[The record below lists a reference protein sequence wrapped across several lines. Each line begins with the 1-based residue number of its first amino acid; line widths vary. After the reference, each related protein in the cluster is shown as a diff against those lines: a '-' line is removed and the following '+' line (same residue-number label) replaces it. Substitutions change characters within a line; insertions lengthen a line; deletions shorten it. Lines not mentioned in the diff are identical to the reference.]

1 MQKLKKTYK
10 FAIKTALYITVSTT
24 LLLGVFLF
32 ATGNLTLLILLFAVV
47 CYFVSFFI
55 IQYRAERFIY
65 RRVKKIY
72 DDLTL
77 LESTSLTKKP
87 ITTDMATLTKEI
99 DKYARDKKLEIESL
113 KIREA
118 YRKEFIGNVSHE
130 LKTPLFTVQGYLLT
144 LIDGAINDKKI
155 REKYLNRANKG
166 VERLIYIVKDLDMIT
181 KFEAGDLRLN
191 ITTFD
196 IVELIKSVFDLLEMK
211 ASKKKITLTFDIDY
225 NKPILVNADFER
237 IQQVITNL
245 VVNSIKYGREKG
257 TTEISI
263 ENLIKNGVNKEAYQ
277 SIGRDLLGKNPE
289 KAKKL
294 LTLAERSIAMKAK
307 TKPKMDVS
315 SEIKKFRESVR
326 ASYLKEK
333 NMVETKNTGR
343 ADPIRNIF
351 SEDSGAMTLL
361 RNTDSSK
368 VVFGERWPEFKKL
381 LNHVVSMSKTRNRET
396 FSLALRSAE
405 VGAGVAVGA
414 AFSSFGAG
422 LFGAATILTAP
433 ILLYKLASR
442 PSLVNKYIALDNQL
456 EKAARTMSPEQ
467 IPEILISN
475 VSKLLSEL
483 PEEDVLDIRQ
493 AVSDPN
499 YNYGN

>member
-32 ATGNLTLLILLFAVV
+32 ATGNLTYLILLFAVV

-211 ASKKKITLTFDIDY
+211 ASKKKITLTFDMDY

-263 ENLIKNGVNKEAYQ
+263 ENLIKNKVIVRITDNGEGIAKANLARVFERFYRVDKSGSRKEGGSGLGLSIVKHIIEAHDEKIYVESELGV
-277 SIGRDLLGKNPE
+277 G
-289 KAKKL
+289 
-294 LTLAERSIAMKAK
+294 
-307 TKPKMDVS
+307 
-315 SEIKKFRESVR
+315 SE
-326 ASYLKEK
+326 
-333 NMVETKNTGR
+333 
-343 ADPIRNIF
+343 F
-351 SEDSGAMTLL
+351 S
-361 RNTDSSK
+361 
-368 VVFGERWPEFKKL
+368 
-381 LNHVVSMSKTRNRET
+381 
-396 FSLALRSAE
+396 FS
-405 VGAGVAVGA
+405 
-414 AFSSFGAG
+414 
-422 LFGAATILTAP
+422 
-433 ILLYKLASR
+433 
-442 PSLVNKYIALDNQL
+442 L
-456 EKAARTMSPEQ
+456 EKAE
-467 IPEILISN
+467 
-475 VSKLLSEL
+475 
-483 PEEDVLDIRQ
+483 
-493 AVSDPN
+493 
-499 YNYGN
+499 